1 MTPWTAAHQTFLF
14 FTIPHSLLKLISIES
29 ILPSN
34 HLILCHPLFLLPSTS
49 ASASFPMSWL
59 FASDDQSIRASAS
72 VLPMY
77 IQGLF
82 PLGLTDLISLQS
94 KGLLRAFSNTTIQK
108 HQFFDA
114 KLSLWSSSHIY
125 T

>member
-1 MTPWTAAHQTFLF
+1 
-14 FTIPHSLLKLISIES
+14 
-29 ILPSN
+29 
-34 HLILCHPLFLLPSTS
+34 
-49 ASASFPMSWL
+49 
-59 FASDDQSIRASAS
+59 
-72 VLPMY
+72 MY

-125 T
+125 TWLLGAILGTKNTEIWEMGQDFLFGMFEL